1 MYFPLFF
8 FFFLQYWYIV
18 AVWQKNSLFLF
29 AFISKALQELSAFM
43 VVNGHP
49 IKNRQKL
56 LRNLRVS
63 RAGFVIH
70 NHMQLRFMNA
80 SDFYI
85 KIYKDRLVF
94 FFRCE
99 TLKDEYMQ

>member
-1 MYFPLFF
+1 M
-8 FFFLQYWYIV
+8 V
-18 AVWQKNSLFLF
+18 TVWQKILLFLF

-63 RAGFVIH
+63 RPDIFFYVHVITC
-70 NHMQLRFMNA
+70 
-80 SDFYI
+80 SISVYDF
-85 KIYKDRLVF
+85 KWLFHK
-94 FFRCE
+94 E
-99 TLKDEYMQ
+99 S